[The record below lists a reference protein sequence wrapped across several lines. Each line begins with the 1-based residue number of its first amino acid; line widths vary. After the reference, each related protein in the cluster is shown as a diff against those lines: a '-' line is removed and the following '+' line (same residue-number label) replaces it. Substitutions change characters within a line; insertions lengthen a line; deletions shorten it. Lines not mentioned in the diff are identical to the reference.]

1 METRLLTLSLVIFIF
16 LNVVSSQHFKKVIN
30 TLDPEAKCLDG
41 SPPIYYIHQGL
52 SKSNFIIWFY
62 GGGFFG
68 SEDISSTI

>member
-16 LNVVSSQHFKKVIN
+16 LNAVSSQHFKKVIN

>member
-52 SKSNFIIWFY
+52 SKGNFIIWFY